1 MTLGRFVTVFCVSLC
16 LISFSSAGAWAQGV
30 PPYPNAYTD
39 RLVHAKTPMAP
50 PAANTVFQDPDF
62 GALMVRVTD
71 GNTNPRQI
79 NSFFRNPGTETNA
92 WSADGRK
99 FFFVGPPQTDLAF
112 GFDPSTMLISPLPG
126 AGSGGGF
133 VIPLY
138 PGPTFSFVDPDLM
151 YGVLKGAPLTI
162 ANFRFST
169 GAVTPL
175 FDTTTCGMQPPL
187 VAGPHVN
194 SSDISISADENRIE
208 INAGGN
214 QFGNRTFVIVYDKTL
229 GCRWYNTYTGQ
240 IGGAWGPTGQAVVP
254 QTFLTN
260 HAYISGSGQYVKIQ
274 QGHKGNY
281 VWDLNSLNVQA
292 CYDQGGLRCSG
303 YDSLGY
309 DTEVNAPGI
318 TDEMNIYRRT
328 LSDVS
333 NYTQLVYPLPLPHLW
348 GMEKHFTWSGGHLDN
363 NVPVC
368 GTTYAANGRTTIT
381 QPYDGEIFCLETDL
395 NASTIWRFAHN
406 RAIWDPEYYWSEP
419 FGNVSLD
426 GRYFMFSSSWD
437 GQVGVNKNGDPRS
450 DIWIVNLD

>member
-1 MTLGRFVTVFCVSLC
+1 
-16 LISFSSAGAWAQGV
+16 
-30 PPYPNAYTD
+30 
-39 RLVHAKTPMAP
+39 
-50 PAANTVFQDPDF
+50 
-62 GALMVRVTD
+62 
-71 GNTNPRQI
+71 
-79 NSFFRNPGTETNA
+79 
-92 WSADGRK
+92 
-99 FFFVGPPQTDLAF
+99 
-112 GFDPSTMLISPLPG
+112 
-126 AGSGGGF
+126 
-133 VIPLY
+133 
-138 PGPTFSFVDPDLM
+138 
-151 YGVLKGAPLTI
+151 
-162 ANFRFST
+162 
-169 GAVTPL
+169 
-175 FDTTTCGMQPPL
+175 MQPPL

-254 QTFLTN
+254 ATFLIN

-274 QGHKGNY
+274 QGHKGYY

-303 YDSLGY
+303 YDSIGY

-328 LSDVS
+328 LSNVA
-333 NYTQLVYPLPLPHLW
+333 NFTQLVYPLPLPHLW

-368 GTTYAANGRTTIT
+368 GTTYAANGSTAIT
-381 QPYDGEIFCLETDL
+381 QPYDGEVFCVETDL

-406 RAIWDPEYYWSEP
+406 RARWDPEYYWSEP

-426 GRYFMFSSSWD
+426 GRFFMFSSSWD

>member
-1 MTLGRFVTVFCVSLC
+1 MTLGRFVTVFSVSLC
-16 LISFSSAGAWAQGV
+16 LISFASAAAWAQGV
-30 PPYPNAYTD
+30 QPYPNAFTD
-39 RLVHAKTPMAP
+39 RQVHPKTPMVP
-50 PAANTVFQDPDF
+50 PAVNTVFQDPDF

-71 GNTNPRQI
+71 GNTNPKQL
-79 NSFFRNPGTETNA
+79 NSFFRNPETETNA

-99 FFFVGPPQTDLAF
+99 FFFVGASQTALAF

-194 SSDISISADENRIE
+194 SSDISISADDNRIE

-229 GCRWYNTYTGQ
+229 GCRWYNTQTGQ

-254 QTFLTN
+254 QTFLIN

-274 QGHKGNY
+274 QGHKGYY
-281 VWDLNSLNVQA
+281 VWDLTSLNVQT
-292 CYDQGGLRCSG
+292 CYDHGGPRCSG
-303 YDSLGY
+303 YGTLGY
-309 DTEVNAPGI
+309 DTEINAPGV
-318 TDEMNIYRRT
+318 TDEMNTYRRP
-328 LSDVS
+328 LSDLT
-333 NYTQLVYPLPLPHLW
+333 NFTQLVYPLPLPHLW

-368 GTTYAANGRTTIT
+368 GTTYAANGSTAIT
-381 QPYDGEIFCLETDL
+381 QPYDGEIFCIETDL
-395 NASTIWRFAHN
+395 LASTIWRFAHN
-406 RAIWDPEYYWSEP
+406 RAIWDPEYFWSEP

-426 GRYFMFSSSWD
+426 GRFFMFSSSWD

-450 DIWIVNLD
+450 DIWIANLD